1 MMKMKQIYLFLSLAL
16 LCACS
21 SDEELPAV
29 AQQPCPALELTVS
42 AGGFITD
49 SSASGTRATDN
60 GAATTFENG
69 DRVGVIVLEDGT
81 LKGNNLPY

>member
-49 SSASGTRATDN
+49 SSASHPFGSRHLHRARLT
-60 GAATTFENG
+60 A
-69 DRVGVIVLEDGT
+69 R
-81 LKGNNLPY
+81 